1 MTVVEVKSNN
11 SEFAIELSTMC
22 TDCDIL
28 YKNGKIEVSGEP
40 TEVALVQNGLKNNKK

>member
-28 YKNGKIEVSGEP
+28 YKKW
-40 TEVALVQNGLKNNKK
+40 QNRSKWRAY